1 MKKIN
6 KDYISVVRNHS
17 GKLHYERVPM
27 RISDKVKSRLAAM
40 ADDDSKSIDDMKEY
54 LSGQPIF
61 KYMAAAYFEAPESI
75 NFSSLASWKMK
86 DLADE
91 LRNSRTKAKFLEN
104 ALNLIEESDYRWNVI
119 RITGDMPDVILKSHS
134 DSDSVVI
141 TVRVTEDTCIVFD
154 SDDIEDFYSG
164 ILCYT
169 VYKNDIPVLPYRS
182 LVEMYRCSED
192 ILDATKVFDPESS
205 QFDNAFKS
213 LTATANAIIQDED
226 GFFMK
231 NVVAAGQD
239 MLEKM
244 KMMCLDPESYY
255 NWLESICADVV
266 IDYSECDRTLDSLYR
281 QHASNKQL
289 FELYSMGDKMNGAL
303 LLAENL
309 NEWSKQ
315 GLVYSGLASVLSDLR
330 SMAKS
335 LLQKMEEA
343 HDSLPHEVFAEFYG
357 AGDPAK
363 RQLGEDACLLRSACE
378 KLRASLFQE
387 QDFQNPELQ

>member
-27 RISDKVKSRLAAM
+27 RTSDKVKSRLAAM

-91 LRNSRTKAKFLEN
+91 LRNSRTKVKFLEN

-192 ILDATKVFDPESS
+192 ILDAIRSQRFYATQGPALKV
-205 QFDNAFKS
+205 
-213 LTATANAIIQDED
+213 LRD
-226 GFFMK
+226 G
-231 NVVAAGQD
+231 NVIKV
-239 MLEKM
+239 E
-244 KMMCLDPESYY
+244 C
-255 NWLESICADVV
+255 
-266 IDYSECDRTLDSLYR
+266 SECVRI
-281 QHASNKQL
+281 
-289 FELYSMGDKMNGAL
+289 
-303 LLAENL
+303 
-309 NEWSKQ
+309 
-315 GLVYSGLASVLSDLR
+315 SVLSNLVWTRERAFRGEGLTYAEHTLR
-330 SMAKS
+330 DDERWIRVEVRDA
-335 LLQKMEEA
+335 EGREA
-343 HDSLPHEVFAEFYG
+343 WSNILTI
-357 AGDPAK
+357 
-363 RQLGEDACLLRSACE
+363 Q
-378 KLRASLFQE
+378 
-387 QDFQNPELQ
+387 